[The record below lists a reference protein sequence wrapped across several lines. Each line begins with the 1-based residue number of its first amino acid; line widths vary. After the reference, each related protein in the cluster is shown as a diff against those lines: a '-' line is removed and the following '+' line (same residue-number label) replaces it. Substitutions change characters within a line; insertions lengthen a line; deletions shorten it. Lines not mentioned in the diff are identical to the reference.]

1 MKAIEI
7 GTFEAK
13 NRLSE
18 LLEQV
23 QKGQRVYITRRG
35 KRVALLTSVDD
46 EAEATSGDAT
56 DMLER
61 FRRFRKAAKPGRSS
75 LRELVE
81 EGRR

>member
-13 NRLSE
+13 NRLSS

-35 KRVALLTSVDD
+35 KRVALLTSVEDVPY
-46 EAEATSGDAT
+46 ATAAT
-56 DMLER
+56 GSELLER
-61 FRRFRKAAKPGRSS
+61 FRRFRKAAKRGRSS

-81 EGRR
+81 QGRH